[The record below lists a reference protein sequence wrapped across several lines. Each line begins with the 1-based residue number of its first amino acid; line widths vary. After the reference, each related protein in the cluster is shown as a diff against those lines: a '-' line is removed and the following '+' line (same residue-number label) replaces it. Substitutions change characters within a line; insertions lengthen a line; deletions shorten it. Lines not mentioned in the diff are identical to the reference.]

1 MGAIMISTE
10 IRPTLYS
17 LLAGLREVPLD
28 EMPAVDGAILD
39 EAVACLLPEISVAPV
54 PVAAFQSA
62 I

>member
-1 MGAIMISTE
+1 MISTE
-10 IRPTLYS
+10 IRPTLS
-17 LLAGLREVPLD
+17 ALLAGLRDVPLD

-39 EAVACLLPEISVAPV
+39 GAVACLLPEFSVAPV